1 MPKVQKQETDK
12 NMKKSVKLEKDE
24 SLTNKKLEKPKTNKT
39 EKILKK
45 QSNKPEK
52 EAKPKKSKIRIP
64 KGKIY
69 SLDEGL
75 RLILEAARAQF
86 DESIDVSMALGVDPK
101 QSDQQVRGALALPNG
116 LGKNVK
122 VLVFAK
128 GDKEEEAKKAG
139 ADVVG
144 GGDIVEKIKGGWMDF
159 DRVIATPDMM
169 STVTKAA
176 KILGPKGLMPSP
188 KSGSVT
194 VKIFESVQAEKK
206 GKASFRVDKSGI
218 IHSCIGKKSMG
229 FDKLKENYLAFAGEI
244 IKNKPSKS
252 KGIYLKKV
260 FLSSTMG
267 QSVSVNTQETSTE
280 AV

>member
-1 MPKVQKQETDK
+1 MSEIEKQ
-12 NMKKSVKLEKDE
+12 
-24 SLTNKKLEKPKTNKT
+24 KT
-39 EKILKK
+39 EKGANAASKATSKK
-45 QSNKPEK
+45 EMKKTE
-52 EAKPKKSKIRIP
+52 EAKESFRSFKK
-64 KGKIY
+64 GEVY

-75 RLILEAARAQF
+75 RLVLEMAKAQF
-86 DESIDVSMALGVDPK
+86 DESIDVSVMLGVDPK

-116 LGKNVK
+116 LGKQVK

-139 ADVVG
+139 ADIVG
-144 GGDIVEKIKGGWMDF
+144 AENLVEKIKGGWMDF

-169 STVTKAA
+169 SVVTKVA

-194 VKIFESVQAEKK
+194 VKVFESVQAEKK
-206 GKASFRVDKSGI
+206 GKAAFRIDKNGI
-218 IHSCIGKKSMG
+218 IHSSIGKKSMG
-229 FDKLKENYLAFAGEI
+229 FEKLKENYLAFAGEI

-252 KGIYLKKV
+252 KGVYLKKV

-267 QSVSVNTQETSTE
+267 EGAVALNTQETSTE
-280 AV
+280 AI